1 MAWSSLSS
9 NEIPTKSEVQEAIN
23 SAGFLVWRGNSLVP
37 NSDGGSTDITNNN
50 NAFKSALIS
59 FEATSNTGVKTP
71 RTVYVEKFVT
81 HKYQMNAGDP
91 YYLFTIYMGSTYIRV
106 TKNSSRYM
114 DNMYVKQ
121 ILYLLQ
127 LG

>member
-37 NSDGGSTDITNNN
+37 NRDGGSTDIANNN

-59 FEATSNTGVKTP
+59 LEAASNTGVKTP
-71 RTVYVEKFVT
+71 RTVYAEKFVT

-91 YYLFTIYMGSTYIRV
+91 YYFFTIYMGSTYIRV
-106 TKNSSRYM
+106 TKNSSGYM
-114 DNMYVKQ
+114 DNLYIKQ
-121 ILYLLQ
+121 ILYLP
-127 LG
+127 

>member
-9 NEIPTKSEVQEAIN
+9 LEIPTKADVQEAIN

-37 NSDGGSTDITNNN
+37 NRDGGSTDIANNN

-59 FEATSNTGVKTP
+59 LEAASNTGVKTP
-71 RTVYVEKFVT
+71 RTVYAEKFVT

-91 YYLFTIYMGSTYIRV
+91 VFIFTIYMTSTYIQV
-106 TKNSSRYM
+106 TRNSASYT
-114 DNMYVKQ
+114 DNLYIKQ
-121 ILYLLQ
+121 ILYLP
-127 LG
+127 